1 MASGE
6 YRNLA
11 NTSMKKR
18 FFVKLRFSF
27 LRLKAVND
35 FLGKSLS

>member
-6 YRNLA
+6 FRNLA
-11 NTSMKKR
+11 NKSMMKR
-18 FFVKLRFSF
+18 FFVKLLYSF
-27 LRLKAVND
+27 LRLKAVNY